1 MNLLLA
7 DLEQHELSL
16 KKLNLREFNLSKLHY
31 MAKFQAFLN
40 NDCGIPFEIMINE
53 KKEAKWRDLM
63 GPEKHVL
70 LQKISIPTLF
80 PELGKAE
87 EMQEIWTQ
95 FYHLYKWIC
104 AESFTTDEVNHLQAD
119 LKQWMNILL
128 FTKVGM

>member
-7 DLEQHELSL
+7 DLERHELSL

-31 MAKFQAFLN
+31 MAKFHAFLN
-40 NDCGIPFEIMINE
+40 NDCGIPLEIMINE

-63 GPEKHVL
+63 GPEKHV

-95 FYHLYKWIC
+95 LYHLYRFVLNH
-104 AESFTTDEVNHLQAD
+104 SLQMRSTTY
-119 LKQWMNILL
+119 KQISSN
-128 FTKVGM
+128 G